1 MDTNENVKKDV
12 VNEQK
17 NLIAKSVKELEEYFD
32 SIGMYFEIQYP
43 SYEPVHLPTDDKN
56 IIIAT
61 DEYLMPREL
70 NEIKS
75 HKFTSVKLISI
86 TIGKNWIDFD
96 YEILNWSDWNGF

>member
-1 MDTNENVKKDV
+1 MKVKKKMNTNENEKKEV

-32 SIGMYFEIQYP
+32 NANMYFEMQYP
-43 SYEPVHLPTDDKN
+43 SYEIEYLPTNDKH

-61 DEYLMPREL
+61 DEYLTPREL
-70 NEIKS
+70 NEHKS

-86 TIGKNWIDFD
+86 TISKNWIDFD
-96 YEILNWSDWNGF
+96 YEILN

>member
-32 SIGMYFEIQYP
+32 NARMYFEIQYP
-43 SYEPVHLPTDDKN
+43 SYEPENLPTDDKH

-61 DEYLMPREL
+61 DEYLSPREL

-75 HKFTSVKLISI
+75 HKFTSVKLICI
-86 TIGKNWIDFD
+86 TTGKNWIDFD
-96 YEILNWSDWNGF
+96 YEILNWSD